1 MPEVIQYKDHE
12 DVESQEE
19 SEHGQSHEESERE
32 SASRSSGE
40 HEGVDEEL
48 DEVDDDDEDE
58 DPESLDFADL
68 GNMVMYSDTRDFK
81 GPWHV
86 ETAKVGYSHIGNST
100 FPIKEEFS
108 FFFKIES
115 KWSLQGVVAF
125 MEDVPKENDLLCVY
139 CECWKEKSIIR
150 HRVRPSKYDITAMK
164 RSLNTK
170 FQGESAKALGFWMNK
185 DSSWTSKKPLIHRFW
200 NARSTMYKEG
210 KFASFTL
217 PSCIGVSRKEHVS
230 VEKIFSD
237 LILFEEN
244 LPKKGKRKM
253 DDSVGTSNPK
263 KPRGGKNLREI
274 TQAESSD
281 AMANLSK
288 KDEEKLLKTDFN
300 KFMSMYTFG
309 TSAVFPIAVE
319 KIVEAPSIF
328 VYRSVNENYV
338 LETFKKMVEKPHIT
352 PQIADLL
359 PYSKSKKMTVKL
371 DAYAADKKIKMSEPE
386 KVVKALSNDSDIVF
400 LAISGQ
406 HSSRAQQL
414 ILQERRLPKKIHNQ
428 NCFRKSRILDGQFE
442 SYKYHDISFQ
452 DNKNNEE
459 AIFIPSFVECLRQAR
474 KQWMELRRSRSHF
487 KSIVTQTM
495 GRKSHKEVIPLV
507 CCSVQTFAA
516 FEKFVVSWKLG
527 KIPDVHGALGRPTN
541 EKDVKV
547 DRDFSQLSVNRF
559 RPVNGLLDKEL
570 RLVWTELEKGS
581 VCITKLAK
589 LQGPDDIVTLKDF
602 SKEIKGKRALGTRI
616 VKYWETRYQEEFD
629 LWDDLA
635 RSYNFPEKWLDGML
649 KFIPDKPDKE
659 TAVEETA
666 VEDVSSSDEEEGSKK
681 KKKPKKKSGFVEP
694 LPSQVVTS
702 LHRIYCAK
710 HGEELPE
717 RLEPFAV
724 LHLHKDISQYQLTLD
739 EKLTCKLLVNFS
751 SALNDMKDAR
761 ALLECGAYEGDRSKH
776 EVEFSY
782 PCWQLVYAFVS
793 LGPQDYKPVLV
804 ENPKLR
810 PFSVEF
816 EPKHAD
822 VERQVKEGDQPTN
835 IKMKAPRW
843 EFVGMEAL
851 NDRGLVHRLSKR
863 AAFCSRLLANFSAE
877 ENTVLDFFS
886 GGVFTREALLMAR
899 DVIYFANS
907 EPEAEFVAKYSKE
920 LVRHSER
927 VQKWFARYKAAKKSA
942 SSSQTGGTSQL
953 ASTSQAALTI
963 QRSSPSHH
971 DEQSKED
978 ELAVAEDEEFLSDSE
993 IIISIL
999 YASGCV
1005 PKLECFGMLNVIYI
1019 CS

>member
-1 MPEVIQYKDHE
+1 
-12 DVESQEE
+12 
-19 SEHGQSHEESERE
+19 
-32 SASRSSGE
+32 
-40 HEGVDEEL
+40 
-48 DEVDDDDEDE
+48 
-58 DPESLDFADL
+58 
-68 GNMVMYSDTRDFK
+68 MYR
-81 GPWHV
+81 
-86 ETAKVGYSHIGNST
+86 
-100 FPIKEEFS
+100 
-108 FFFKIES
+108 
-115 KWSLQGVVAF
+115 
-125 MEDVPKENDLLCVY
+125 
-139 CECWKEKSIIR
+139 
-150 HRVRPSKYDITAMK
+150 
-164 RSLNTK
+164 
-170 FQGESAKALGFWMNK
+170 
-185 DSSWTSKKPLIHRFW
+185 
-200 NARSTMYKEG
+200 EG
-210 KFASFTL
+210 KSASFTL
-217 PSCIGVSRKEHVS
+217 PSCIDVSRKEQVS

-237 LILFEEN
+237 LISFEEN
-244 LPKKGKRKM
+244 LPKKGKRKT

-274 TQAESSD
+274 TLAESSD

-288 KDEEKLLKTDFN
+288 KDEEKLLKTNFN

-328 VYRSVNENYV
+328 VYRSVNDNYV

-359 PYSKSKKMTVKL
+359 PYSKCKKMTVKL

-414 ILQERRLPKKIHNQ
+414 ILQERRLPEKIRNQ
-428 NCFRKSRILDGQFE
+428 NRFRKSRILDDQFE

-452 DNKNNEE
+452 DKKNNKE
-459 AIFIPSFVECLRQAR
+459 AVF
-474 KQWMELRRSRSHF
+474 HF

-495 GRKSHKEVIPLV
+495 GRKSPKEVIPLV
-507 CCSVQTFAA
+507 CCSDQTFAA

-547 DRDFSQLSVNRF
+547 DRDFSLCTKKNLTFGMTLRDHIIFPRS
-559 RPVNGLLDKEL
+559 GLMECSNLFL
-570 RLVWTELEKGS
+570 ISPR
-581 VCITKLAK
+581 
-589 LQGPDDIVTLKDF
+589 
-602 SKEIKGKRALGTRI
+602 
-616 VKYWETRYQEEFD
+616 ET
-629 LWDDLA
+629 
-635 RSYNFPEKWLDGML
+635 
-649 KFIPDKPDKE
+649 
-659 TAVEETA
+659 TVEETA

-694 LPSQVVTS
+694 LLSQIVTS

-751 SALNDMKDAR
+751 STLNDMKDAR
-761 ALLECGAYEGDRSKH
+761 ALLECGAYEGDRSKR

-822 VERQVKEGDQPTN
+822 VERQVKEDDQSTN

-851 NDRGLVHRLSKR
+851 NDREFVHPLSKR

-886 GGVFTREALLMAR
+886 GGVFTREALVMAR

-907 EPEAEFVAKYSKE
+907 EPEAGFIAKYSKE

-927 VQKWFARYKAAKKSA
+927 VQKWFARYKAAKKPA
-942 SSSQTGGTSQL
+942 SLSQPGGTSQL
-953 ASTSQAALTI
+953 ASRSQAALTS

-978 ELAVAEDEEFLSDSE
+978 ELAVGEDEEPFVLDD
-993 IIISIL
+993 IL
-999 YASGCV
+999 KANAV
-1005 PKLECFGMLNVIYI
+1005 E
-1019 CS
+1019 

>member
-1 MPEVIQYKDHE
+1 
-12 DVESQEE
+12 
-19 SEHGQSHEESERE
+19 
-32 SASRSSGE
+32 
-40 HEGVDEEL
+40 
-48 DEVDDDDEDE
+48 
-58 DPESLDFADL
+58 
-68 GNMVMYSDTRDFK
+68 
-81 GPWHV
+81 
-86 ETAKVGYSHIGNST
+86 
-100 FPIKEEFS
+100 
-108 FFFKIES
+108 
-115 KWSLQGVVAF
+115 
-125 MEDVPKENDLLCVY
+125 
-139 CECWKEKSIIR
+139 
-150 HRVRPSKYDITAMK
+150 
-164 RSLNTK
+164 
-170 FQGESAKALGFWMNK
+170 
-185 DSSWTSKKPLIHRFW
+185 
-200 NARSTMYKEG
+200 
-210 KFASFTL
+210 
-217 PSCIGVSRKEHVS
+217 
-230 VEKIFSD
+230 
-237 LILFEEN
+237 
-244 LPKKGKRKM
+244 
-253 DDSVGTSNPK
+253 
-263 KPRGGKNLREI
+263 
-274 TQAESSD
+274 
-281 AMANLSK
+281 
-288 KDEEKLLKTDFN
+288 
-300 KFMSMYTFG
+300 
-309 TSAVFPIAVE
+309 
-319 KIVEAPSIF
+319 
-328 VYRSVNENYV
+328 
-338 LETFKKMVEKPHIT
+338 
-352 PQIADLL
+352 
-359 PYSKSKKMTVKL
+359 
-371 DAYAADKKIKMSEPE
+371 MSEPE
-386 KVVKALSNDSDIVF
+386 KVVKTLSNDSDIVF
-400 LAISGQ
+400 FAISGQ
-406 HSSRAQQL
+406 HSSHAQQL
-414 ILQERRLPKKIHNQ
+414 ILQERRLPEKIRNQ
-428 NCFRKSRILDGQFE
+428 NRFRKSHILDGQFE

-459 AIFIPSFVECLRQAR
+459 AVFVPSFVECLCQAR
-474 KQWMELRRSRSHF
+474 KQWIELRRPRSMQGSNAKNPIFEHF

-495 GRKSHKEVIPLV
+495 GRKSHKEVVPLV
-507 CCSVQTFAA
+507 CCSDQTFAA

-581 VCITKLAK
+581 VCITKPAK
-589 LQGPDDIVTLKDF
+589 LQVQTTSYKEDF
-602 SKEIKGKRALGTRI
+602 E
-616 VKYWETRYQEEFD
+616 

-635 RSYNFPEKWLDGML
+635 RSYNYPEKWLDRML
-649 KFIPDKPDKE
+649 KFIPDKPDRE
-659 TAVEETA
+659 TVVEETA
-666 VEDVSSSDEEEGSKK
+666 VEDVSLSDEEEGSKK

-694 LPSQVVTS
+694 LPSRVVTS

-739 EKLTCKLLVNFS
+739 EKLTCKLVFLDLTHPDLIPWEKQQFSSFLSIVRELTVATEFVTVSVMEFGQQLVNFS

-761 ALLECGAYEGDRSKH
+761 ALLECGAYEGDRSKR

-835 IKMKAPRW
+835 IKIKAPRW

-851 NDRGLVHRLSKR
+851 NDRELMHPLSKR

-877 ENTVLDFFS
+877 ENTVLDFFC

-927 VQKWFARYKAAKKSA
+927 VQKWFALYKTTKKSA
-942 SSSQTGGTSQL
+942 SSSQPGGASQL
-953 ASTSQAALTI
+953 ASTSQATLTS

-978 ELAVAEDEEFLSDSE
+978 ELAVAEDEEPFVLDDILKANTVDRLGNRATIESITEGYAEEIKSVTEAISEEFKDKQVDGGTGLDPNLLSEVDGGVDLVPIVPSAEGDGTDLVPVVLSEVGGGSDLAPTPPSEVEEKTDEVSTLLDDFIPRGEYDSIKETSDGIDIDQVVDKE
-993 IIISIL
+993 ITESGKMNTKEADDQMSSDQRQDDQVVRFESGLLASIETPISWVPDLNQVPNPLVKASDLLPRKLLILDVEGLLL
-999 YASGCV
+999 YADGFMDRSSKTAAGDVVGAKKVIRRNGVQEFITRCLELFDIALWTCSDRNLLYDYTQYLFSGEQWD
-1005 PKLECFGMLNVIYI
+1005 KFLFRWDQGKA
-1019 CS
+1019 